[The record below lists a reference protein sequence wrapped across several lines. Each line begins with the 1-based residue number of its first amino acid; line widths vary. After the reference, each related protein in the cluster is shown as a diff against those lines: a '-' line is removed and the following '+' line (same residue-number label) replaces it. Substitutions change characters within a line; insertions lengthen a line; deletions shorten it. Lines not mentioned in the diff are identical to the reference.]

1 MACYSAAPMA
11 AGSAALS
18 DNVVR
23 PPVSAYHA
31 DRRVAIQSIFF
42 FWAFY
47 FVLNTAH
54 MAIAGAQNQ
63 VEMMGRRGAVVL
75 IGIALTFV
83 MYAVLRHLESRPM
96 RFMVTATFLL
106 SFPISIAYA
115 VVNYTAF
122 YVAVPTESLMR
133 EIAQMHADHESRLAV
148 VTDSAVSWYFF
159 IAAWGIL
166 YVALS
171 YAARVGQAE
180 RQAAVFRSEAQ
191 AAQLRA
197 LRYQINPHFLFNTLN
212 SLSALVLRQ
221 RTREAERMITNLA
234 TFFRTSLTSDPASDI
249 PLSDEIEMQHLY
261 LDIERIRFPDRLSV
275 VIDVPKILENVPVP
289 GMILQPLVENA
300 IKHGVARSSSP
311 VTLTIRAQADGGF
324 LQLTVEDNAE
334 SNATPELREGVGL
347 RNVRDRL
354 VARFDG
360 KANVRFGQRD
370 GGGFRVDL
378 TIPLQSHA

>member
-1 MACYSAAPMA
+1 MLWCSPMT
-11 AGSAALS
+11 AGSPS
-18 DNVVR
+18 DHVVR
-23 PPVSAYHA
+23 PPASDYHV
-31 DRRVAIQSIFF
+31 DRGVAIQSIFF

-47 FVLNTAH
+47 FFLNTAH
-54 MAIAGAQNQ
+54 MAIAGAHNQ
-63 VEMMGRRGAVVL
+63 GEMICRRGAVVL

-83 MYAVLRHLESRPM
+83 MYAVLRHFDSRSM
-96 RFMVTATFLL
+96 RFMVTATFLI
-106 SFPISIAYA
+106 SFPISIGYA
-115 VVNYTAF
+115 FVNYTAF

-133 EIAQMHADHESRLAV
+133 EIAQMHADHESTLAV
-148 VTDSAVSWYFF
+148 ITDSTVSWYFF
-159 IAAWGIL
+159 IAAWGVL
-166 YVALS
+166 YVALC

-180 RQAAVFRSEAQ
+180 RQAAAFRSEAQ

-221 RTREAERMITNLA
+221 RTAEAERMITNLA
-234 TFFRTSLTSDPASDI
+234 TFLRTSLTSDPVADI
-249 PLSDEIEMQHLY
+249 PLSDEIDMQHLY

-275 VIDVPKILENVPVP
+275 VVDVPKTLHNVPVP

-311 VTLTIRAQADGGF
+311 VTLTIRAQTDDDF
-324 LQLTVEDNAE
+324 LHLTVEDNAE
-334 SNATPELREGVGL
+334 SNAPPELREGVGL
-347 RNVRDRL
+347 RNVLDRL

-378 TIPLQSHA
+378 TIPLQTHA